1 MFRLLG
7 SSLGGLVTTPYSC
20 PLGEK
25 ELPRF
30 DGCLLAPPATVVAEP
45 WLDEHGGI
53 GCG

>member
-30 DGCLLAPPATVVAEP
+30 DGCLLAPPATDSSIFFCFEDP
-45 WLDEHGGI
+45 GG
-53 GCG
+53 